1 MLWIFTYLI
10 LIIVISSVVQ
20 FIFTRE
26 YRTDKKVWIAY
37 DIFYTLLII
46 YIIVII
52 GFSFLYYMLSFYDV
66 VLYEENATK
75 EQSLLDMWWRS
86 FYFSGVTMLTIGYGD
101 VIPLGVGRL
110 FALLQALI
118 GFILPTAFVL
128 KVVHLN
134 IDEKNE

>member
-10 LIIVISSVVQ
+10 LIIVIGSVVQ
-20 FIFTRE
+20 FIFSRE
-26 YRTDKKVWIAY
+26 YRTDKKIGIAY

-66 VLYEENATK
+66 VLYEENATN
-75 EQSLLDMWWRS
+75 EQSLLAIWWRS
-86 FYFSGVTMLTIGYGD
+86 FYFSGVTVLTIGYGD

-134 IDEKNE
+134 LDEMNK

>member
-10 LIIVISSVVQ
+10 LIIVIGSVVQ
-20 FIFTRE
+20 FIFSRE
-26 YRTDKKVWIAY
+26 YRTDKKIGIAY

-66 VLYEENATK
+66 VLYEENSTN
-75 EQSLLDMWWRS
+75 EQSLLAIWWRS

-134 IDEKNE
+134 LDEMNK

>member
-66 VLYEENATK
+66 VLFEENATK

-86 FYFSGVTMLTIGYGD
+86 FYFSGVTFLMIVYGD
-101 VIPLGVGRL
+101 VITLSVGSL
-110 FALLQALI
+110 FSLLMMLY
-118 GFILPTAFVL
+118 GFVISNAF
-128 KVVHLN
+128 
-134 IDEKNE
+134 IIY

>member
-10 LIIVISSVVQ
+10 LIIVIGSVVQ
-20 FIFTRE
+20 FIFSRE
-26 YRTDKKVWIAY
+26 YRTDKKIGIAY

-66 VLYEENATK
+66 VLYEENATN
-75 EQSLLDMWWRS
+75 EQSLFAIWWRS

-134 IDEKNE
+134 LDEMNK

>member
-10 LIIVISSVVQ
+10 LIIVIGSVVQ
-20 FIFTRE
+20 FIFSRE
-26 YRTDKKVWIAY
+26 YRTDKKIGIAY

-66 VLYEENATK
+66 VLYEENATN
-75 EQSLLDMWWRS
+75 EQSLLAIWWRS

-134 IDEKNE
+134 LDEMNK

>member
-1 MLWIFTYLI
+1 MFWIFTYLI
-10 LIIVISSVVQ
+10 LIIVVGSVVQ
-20 FIFTRE
+20 FVIYRE
-26 YRTDKKVWIAY
+26 YRTDKKIWIAY

-66 VLYEENATK
+66 VLYEANATK
-75 EQSLLDMWWRS
+75 EESLLDVWWRS

-134 IDEKNE
+134 IEEKNR

>member
-1 MLWIFTYLI
+1 
-10 LIIVISSVVQ
+10 VVQ
-20 FIFTRE
+20 FIFSRE
-26 YRTDKKVWIAY
+26 YRTDKKIGIAY

-66 VLYEENATK
+66 VLYEENATN
-75 EQSLLDMWWRS
+75 EQSLLAIWCRS
-86 FYFSGVTMLTIGYGD
+86 FYFSGVTMLTIFYGD
-101 VIPLGVGRL
+101 DIPFVFGRV
-110 FALLQALI
+110 FSLLQALI

-134 IDEKNE
+134 LDEMNK

>member
-1 MLWIFTYLI
+1 MG
-10 LIIVISSVVQ
+10 SVVQ
-20 FIFTRE
+20 FIFSRE
-26 YRTDKKVWIAY
+26 YRTDKKIGIAY

-134 IDEKNE
+134 IDEMKK